1 MKLQL
6 PACLSAPSSPSGG
19 QSGTLQNKMAA
30 PVRTW
35 CCSVW
40 RLSRKQFSTT
50 CPAPIGEKWRKEHG
64 LARTGTEYGPL
75 TDLPDWSYSDGR
87 PAPPM
92 KGYLRRKQENEVLA
106 RRIVMLNEEVDRG
119 IETWKKKQE
128 EDKMKEEH
136 RKSLLLKPKGKALM
150 KKKSQTE
157 T

>member
-1 MKLQL
+1 
-6 PACLSAPSSPSGG
+6 
-19 QSGTLQNKMAA
+19 
-30 PVRTW
+30 
-35 CCSVW
+35 
-40 RLSRKQFSTT
+40 
-50 CPAPIGEKWRKEHG
+50 
-64 LARTGTEYGPL
+64 
-75 TDLPDWSYSDGR
+75 
-87 PAPPM
+87 M
-92 KGYLRRKQENEVLA
+92 KGYLRRRQENEVLA